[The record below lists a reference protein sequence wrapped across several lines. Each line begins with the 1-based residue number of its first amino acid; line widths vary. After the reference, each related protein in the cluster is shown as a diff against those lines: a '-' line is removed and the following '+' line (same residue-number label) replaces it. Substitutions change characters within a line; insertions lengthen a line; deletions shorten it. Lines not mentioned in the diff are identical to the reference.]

1 MYIFQTS
8 ASLWRK
14 VKEVFGEGERELKE
28 KKEIKKRNYRGNE
41 KRNKNKNRKTKDSL
55 LSQVGTKDEL
65 GFGIKKERKSEW
77 EERKVGSYKRL
88 HSIL

>member
-8 ASLWRK
+8 ASLCRK
-14 VKEVFGEGERELKE
+14 VKEVFVEGERELKE